1 MQPRT
6 ENARARRIFIP
17 LFVAV
22 ALLSTVVRAAPAAAV
37 DCQAAALSALGVA
50 DMTIDSATDVP
61 AAAPNP
67 ESTNLLAA
75 RSRTFSTNDSALMAS
90 TFFPSAENQSEPP
103 FVKKYALA
111 PS

>member
-17 LFVAV
+17 LFGVV
-22 ALLSTVVRAAPAAAV
+22 ALLSTVVRAAPAAAI

-61 AAAPNP
+61 AAAPKAGASWQATNG
-67 ESTNLLAA
+67 STG
-75 RSRTFSTNDSALMAS
+75 RTCS
-90 TFFPSAENQSEPP
+90 
-103 FVKKYALA
+103 
-111 PS
+111 

>member
-67 ESTNLLAA
+67 EYCDVKGSVATSGEGAGPNSAGFEAA
-75 RSRTFSTNDSALMAS
+75 LPANWNGKFI
-90 TFFPSAENQSEPP
+90 FKG
-103 FVKKYALA
+103 VG
-111 PS
+111 